1 MTDTILKRTTLI
13 VRDASRSQRFYAE
26 TLGWRAYYDSQM
38 SSTGKIIPVGRP
50 GARLQLYIM
59 EGHDRDIGKVGILEW
74 LDPRLPDPG
83 PPKERLGIGD
93 VVFVADVD
101 DLAAL
106 ADRVERNPDLRVV
119 CAPRDW
125 SFPAPDGSGDIDLA
139 SMSFFDPDGFL
150 HEVYYRYNRPNPD
163 GYLIRRTTAIVRDMD
178 RSLAFYRDALGMT
191 VYQDGVMTTEGMELP
206 TGLPGAKVRLVVFKS
221 EDPYIGMVGA
231 LQFLDPAMADPGE
244 ASWQMGIGK
253 VIFVA
258 HTSDAQTVFQRVRQ
272 TGVRVTCE
280 PYSRS
285 VPKSG
290 GAGEIPMTSMGF
302 YDPDGQL
309 FEVNQR

>member
-1 MTDTILKRTTLI
+1 MTDTILKRTTII
-13 VRDASRSQRFYAE
+13 VADAAKSRRFYE
-26 TLGWRAYYDSQM
+26 QTLGWRTYYDSQM
-38 SSTGKIIPVGRP
+38 EVTGKIIPLGQA
-50 GARLQLYIM
+50 GARVQLYIM
-59 EGHDRDIGKVGILEW
+59 EGHDKAIGKVGILQW
-74 LDPRLPDPG
+74 LDPPLPDRG
-83 PPKERLGIGD
+83 QARDRLGIGD

-101 DLAAL
+101 DLAGL
-106 ADRVERNPDLRVV
+106 AARVEANPDCRVV

-150 HEVYYRYNRPNPD
+150 HEVYYRYNRPNPN

-178 RSLAFYRDALGMT
+178 RCLEFYRDAMGLH

-206 TGLPGAKVRLVVFKS
+206 TGLEGARVRLVVFRG

-231 LQFLDPAMADPGE
+231 LQFLDPALPDPGKTT
-244 ASWQMGIGK
+244 WQMGIGK
-253 VIFVA
+253 VVFVA
-258 HTSDAQTVFQRVRQ
+258 GTEDAQVVFQRVSDLD
-272 TGVRVTCE
+272 VRVTCE
-280 PYSRS
+280 PFTRA
-285 VPKSG
+285 VPRSG
-290 GAGEIPMTSMGF
+290 GAGQIPMTSMGF